1 MLTILIEVYGLDPAP
16 FVLLCCQAGDAI
28 TIVACLDILVRSLRR
43 TQ

>member
-1 MLTILIEVYGLDPAP
+1 MLTIFIYSFGLEPAP

-28 TIVACLDILVRSLRR
+28 TIVACLDILVRSLRS